1 VYNRPTVDEN
11 VGELAAELRISL
23 GQIFRRV
30 RAEHSLPMGQ
40 GAVLGALDREGPKS
54 ISDLAAG
61 ARMRPQSMAQ
71 TVRELEDRGFVARSP
86 DPGDGRR
93 SFISLT
99 AEGLRH
105 LEADRR
111 LRDGWL
117 AQVLDEELSESERET
132 MRAAAPILRRIA
144 DSGDPR

>member
-11 VGELAAELRISL
+11 IGELAAELRISL
-23 GQIFRRV
+23 GQILRRV
-30 RAEHSLPMGQ
+30 RVEHSFPMGQ

-54 ISDLAAG
+54 ISDLAAS

-71 TVRELEDRGFVARSP
+71 TVRELEDRGLVARAP

-99 AEGLRH
+99 PEGLRH

-111 LRDGWL
+111 QRDGWL
-117 AQVLDEELSESERET
+117 AQVLSEDLSESERET
-132 MRAAAPILRRIA
+132 IRAASPILRRIA
-144 DSGDPR
+144 DS

>member
-1 VYNRPTVDEN
+1 MDEN
-11 VGELAAELRISL
+11 SGELAAELRISL

-71 TVRELEDRGFVARSP
+71 TVRELEEGGFVVRRP
-86 DPGDGRR
+86 DPADGRR
-93 SFISLT
+93 SFIVLT
-99 AEGLRH
+99 DEGMRRLQ
-105 LEADRR
+105 ADRDQ
-111 LRDGWL
+111 RDGWL
-117 AQVLDEELSESERET
+117 ARVLDEQLSESERAT

-144 DSGDPR
+144 DS